1 MNLWRHASRRGVG
14 RRSSLWRA
22 PSMSRSQGPPGSPQ
36 VEPLASTQHRNKTW
50 QPQLE
55 HAACSCSHHSHEPT
69 QPQVNAPERAALMKR
84 ATSRPNEPCK
94 ATPGQTSR
102 HMTMCKLGAAR
113 LHKTSPTLR
122 CVGSKTEKKTSFSK
136 AMRECSD

>member
-22 PSMSRSQGPPGSPQ
+22 PSMSRSQGSPGSPQ

-55 HAACSCSHHSHEPT
+55 HAACSCSHNSHEPT
-69 QPQVNAPERAALMKR
+69 QPQVNARERAALMKR
-84 ATSRPNEPCK
+84 ATSRPSDPRR
-94 ATPGQTSR
+94 ATPSQTSS

-122 CVGSKTEKKTSFSK
+122 CVGSKTVKKTSFSK
-136 AMRECSD
+136 SMRECSD